1 MGKSAIEEANKCDVP
16 QKKRLWK
23 ALNKERK
30 AKHEQQVEIR
40 DRLRDIRERHME
52 RFLENVR
59 IQNEAQQE
67 LKQSQQQQQMLAKQ
81 KQQKAKQ
88 LAKQQQQKKAKQKKS
103 PSPSPS
109 NNTARKPG
117 KKKKY
122 TPPRDDNA
130 RDAPNNSESD
140 GSAPQTFAEKMRARR
155 KGADGGGSSFADR
168 FGLGQRKDG
177 GSRGGRFG

>member
-1 MGKSAIEEANKCDVP
+1 MG
-16 QKKRLWK
+16 
-23 ALNKERK
+23 
-30 AKHEQQVEIR
+30 
-40 DRLRDIRERHME
+40 LRDIRERHME

-59 IQNEAQQE
+59 IQNEAQQ
-67 LKQSQQQQQMLAKQ
+67 QMLAKQ

-88 LAKQQQQKKAKQKKS
+88 LAKQKQQQQQQQKKAKQQKQQKQQAKAKQTKS

-130 RDAPNNSESD
+130 RDAPINSESN

>member
-1 MGKSAIEEANKCDVP
+1 MG
-16 QKKRLWK
+16 
-23 ALNKERK
+23 
-30 AKHEQQVEIR
+30 
-40 DRLRDIRERHME
+40 LRDIRERHME

-59 IQNEAQQE
+59 IQNEAQQ
-67 LKQSQQQQQMLAKQ
+67 QMLAKQ

-88 LAKQQQQKKAKQKKS
+88 LAKQKQQQQQQQKKAKQQQKQQAKAKQTKS

-130 RDAPNNSESD
+130 RDAPINSESN

-155 KGADGGGSSFADR
+155 KGADGG
-168 FGLGQRKDG
+168 
-177 GSRGGRFG
+177 